1 MFTNLAKT
9 MAAGAA
15 LIAAASPASAATF
28 NLTSVGPNQ
37 GSMWS
42 FEQNRVVR
50 NAFTSAMV
58 DGIQFTAIGYS
69 TADTNIATL
78 PEIASIGRWDG
89 GLGVINGYEGNGAN
103 GQHTIDN
110 TYRYDFVALVFN
122 KQVQMTGLT
131 LNAYLVDGK
140 GPDKDAW
147 IGNGTLTDG
156 MTADAQFAEFQR
168 MIGSPVK
175 AMDGVM
181 PNAQAMSGRF
191 GNVWLIGAD
200 RTTVTADR
208 NDGFKLGAISAVAAP
223 NVTAVPEPA
232 TWATMMLGF
241 GLAGAAIRRRRT
253 TVAFAA

>member
-1 MFTNLAKT
+1 MFTKFA
-9 MAAGAA
+9 AA
-15 LIAAASPASAATF
+15 LIAGTALAAAASPASAGTF
-28 NLTSVGPNQ
+28 NLTDVGANQ
-37 GSMWS
+37 GTMWS
-42 FEQNRVVR
+42 FNY
-50 NAFTSAMV
+50 NGSNLGAFTSATV

-69 TADTNIATL
+69 TADTNIATI

-110 TYRYDFVALVFN
+110 TYRYDFVALIFN

-131 LNAYLVDGK
+131 LNAYMVDGK

-147 IGNGTLTDG
+147 IGNGTATDG
-156 MTADAQFAEFQR
+156 MTPAAQFAEFQR
-168 MIGSPVK
+168 IIGNPVK

-223 NVTAVPEPA
+223 TISAVPEPA

-241 GLAGAAIRRRRT
+241 GLAGAAIRRRKT
-253 TVAFAA
+253 AVAFAA